1 MKGAEKMGFFDSLLG
16 KKKPSREIEECQ
28 AALESR
34 PNDPNLLKKLGDLYL
49 KSNDTTNASDI
60 YVKLGD
66 FYKLKGFY
74 PKSIA
79 LYKQAEK
86 INPEWEIPLERL
98 AEIYNVQ
105 GFPREA
111 AAQYVKL
118 SEHFEKKGQS
128 EKAMTYLQSAAEIS
142 PAHTDLHKK
151 VETFDVK
158 EKAMNEPM
166 PASNAPVIKP
176 KADFFDLN
184 KELDKEIEELNIDE
198 NTQVQGDIDISS
210 VLKAIKENEPD
221 EGKGDTLFLY
231 NMGLAYKETGLVDEA
246 IEAFKKVI
254 ETGEKLFDAYVM
266 LGICLRD
273 AGRFDESLKS
283 LHDGGIIENL
293 TMSMKVGILYEVAQT
308 YKAMGDSKKAL
319 AIFKEIHKE
328 RQDFKNV
335 ENEIQKLT
343 GGG

>member
-1 MKGAEKMGFFDSLLG
+1 MGFIDSLFG
-16 KKKPSREIEECQ
+16 KKKSSREIEECQ
-28 AALESR
+28 AALDAR

-49 KSNDTTNASDI
+49 KANDTTNASDI

-66 FYKLKGFY
+66 FYKSKGFY

-86 INPEWEIPLERL
+86 IHPDWEKPLERL
-98 AEIYNVQ
+98 ADIYAVQ

-111 AAQYVKL
+111 SAQYVKL
-118 SEHFEKKGQS
+118 SESFEKKGQS
-128 EKAMTYLQSAAEIS
+128 DKAMACLQKATDIS
-142 PAHTDLHKK
+142 PAHADLHKK
-151 VETFDVK
+151 VETFDVN
-158 EKAMNEPM
+158 EKAMKEPM
-166 PASNAPVIKP
+166 PASNAPEVKP
-176 KADFFDLN
+176 RANFFDLN

-198 NTQVQGDIDISS
+198 NAQVHEDMDIGT
-210 VLKAIKENEPD
+210 VLKAIEENAPE
-221 EGKGDTLFLY
+221 EGKGDVLFLY
-231 NMGLAYKETGLVDEA
+231 NMGLAYKETGLIDES
-246 IEAFKKVI
+246 IEAFQKVI
-254 ETGEKLFDAYVM
+254 ETGEKLFDSYVM

-273 AGRFDESLKS
+273 AGRFDESLKA
-283 LHDGGIIENL
+283 LHDGGVIDNL
-293 TMSMKVGILYEVAQT
+293 TMPMKVGLLYEVAQT
-308 YKAMGDSKKAL
+308 YKAMGDTKKAL

>member
-1 MKGAEKMGFFDSLLG
+1 MGFFDSLLG
-16 KKKPSREIEECQ
+16 KKKPSKEIDDCQ

-49 KSNDTTNASDI
+49 KANDTTNASDI
-60 YVKLGD
+60 YIKLGD
-66 FYKLKGFY
+66 FYKSKGFY

-86 INPEWEIPLERL
+86 IHPNWEKPLERL
-98 AEIYNVQ
+98 AELYKVQ

-118 SEHFEKKGQS
+118 SEYYEKKGDS
-128 EKAMTYLQSAAEIS
+128 DRAMACLQSAAEIS
-142 PAHTDLHKK
+142 PAHADMLKK
-151 VETFDVK
+151 VETFNVK
-158 EKAMNEPM
+158 EAAMNEPM
-166 PASNAPVIKP
+166 PASNAPEIKP

-198 NTQVQGDIDISS
+198 NTQVQGDIDIGT
-210 VLKAIKENEPD
+210 VLNAIKENAPD
-221 EGKGDTLFLY
+221 ESKGDALFLY
-231 NMGLAYKETGLVDEA
+231 NMGLAYRETGLIDEA
-246 IEAFKKVI
+246 IEAFRKVI
-254 ETGEKLFDAYVM
+254 NTGEKLFDSYVM

-273 AGRFDESLKS
+273 AGRFEESLKS

-293 TMSMKVGILYEVAQT
+293 TMSMKIGVLYEVAQT

-335 ENEIQKLT
+335 ESEIKKLSD
-343 GGG
+343 GG

>member
-1 MKGAEKMGFFDSLLG
+1 MKGAEKMGFFDSLFG
-16 KKKPSREIEECQ
+16 KKRPSREIEECQ
-28 AALESR
+28 TALESR

-49 KSNDTTNASDI
+49 KSNDTANASDI
-60 YVKLGD
+60 YLKLGD
-66 FYKLKGFY
+66 LYKSKGFY

-86 INPEWEIPLERL
+86 INPEWEKPLEKL
-98 AEIYNVQ
+98 AELYKVQ

-118 SEHFEKKGQS
+118 SEYFEKKGRS

-166 PASNAPVIKP
+166 PASNAPEMKP

-198 NTQVQGDIDISS
+198 TMQVQEDIDISS
-210 VLKAIKENEPD
+210 VFKAIKENATD
-221 EGKGDTLFLY
+221 ENKGDALFLY
-231 NMGLAYKETGLVDEA
+231 NMGLAYRETGLIDEA
-246 IEAFKKVI
+246 IEAFQKVV
-254 ETGEKLFDAYVM
+254 EKGEKLFDSYVM

-273 AGRFDESLKS
+273 AGRFEESLKS
-283 LHDGGIIENL
+283 LHDGGIIEDL

-308 YKAMGDSKKAL
+308 YKVMGDSKKAL

-335 ENEIQKLT
+335 EIEIQKLS